1 MFLEIELN
9 GTYWAPSNI
18 VKSMKLAGEINEK
31 TTDAASWI
39 AAVQRAG
46 YTAVGNPIPIN
57 DTDEAKLD
65 SYIQAAAK
73 AGIPFS
79 EVGSWSNPIDPDPVK
94 AREAIA
100 FCQRG
105 LHRAE
110 RLGARCCV
118 NIAGSRNPTKVDG
131 PHPDN
136 FSTGTF
142 EQIVQSIREIIDEVR
157 PKRTFYALE
166 TMPWIFPSSPDEY
179 LALIKAIDRPA
190 FAVHLDPVNMI
201 NCPARAYR
209 SGEFIRECF
218 EKLGP
223 YIKSCHAKDF
233 ILREKLTLHI
243 DEFMRPGAGMLDYD
257 TYLREL
263 AKLDPD
269 TTLCIEHI
277 NLEEYPLALEY
288 LLFKLKELKLT

>member
-1 MFLEIELN
+1 MRLL
-9 GTYWAPSNI
+9 GNI
-18 VKSMKLAGEINEK
+18 TEK

-39 AAVQRAG
+39 AAFQRAG
-46 YTAVGNPIPIN
+46 YTALTNPLPFENTN
-57 DTDEAKLD
+57 DADLD
-65 SYIQAAAK
+65 AYIQAAA
-73 AGIPFS
+73 AANLPFT
-79 EVGSWSNPIDPDPVK
+79 EVGAWSNPIDPDPIK
-94 AREAIA
+94 ARAAITH
-100 FCQRG
+100 CQQA

-118 NIAGSRNPTKVDG
+118 NIAGSRNPAKWDG

-136 FSTGTF
+136 FSSDTF
-142 EQIVQSIREIIDEVR
+142 DLIVHSIREIIDAVK
-157 PKRTFYALE
+157 PARTFYTLE

-179 LALIKAIDRPA
+179 LALIKAVERPA

-209 SGEFIRECF
+209 SGDFIRECF

-233 ILREKLTLHI
+233 ILRDTLTFHI

-269 TTLCIEHI
+269 TTLLIEHI
-277 NLEEYPLALEY
+277 PDEEHPVALEY
-288 LLFKLKELKLT
+288 LRAKLKELNLA

>member
-1 MFLEIELN
+1 MR
-9 GTYWAPSNI
+9 I
-18 VKSMKLAGEINEK
+18 VGNINEK

-39 AAVQRAG
+39 AAIQRAG
-46 YTAVGNPIPIN
+46 YTAAANPLPFGEPH
-57 DTDEAKLD
+57 DTDVEA
-65 SYIQAAAK
+65 YIQAAAG
-73 AGIPFS
+73 AGIPFA
-79 EVGSWSNPIDPDPVK
+79 EVGAWSNPIDPDPVK
-94 AREAIA
+94 ARDAIA
-100 FCQRG
+100 LCQKA

-118 NIAGSRNPTKVDG
+118 NIAGSRNPGKWDG

-136 FSTGTF
+136 FSCDTF
-142 EQIVQSIREIIDEVR
+142 DLIVQSIREIIDVVQ
-157 PKRTFYALE
+157 PKRTFYTLE

-201 NCPARAYR
+201 NCPQRAYR
-209 SGEFIRECF
+209 SGDFIRECF

-233 ILREKLTLHI
+233 ILRDTLTLHI
-243 DEFMRPGAGMLDYD
+243 DEFLRPGAGMLDYD
-257 TYLREL
+257 MYLREL

-269 TTLCIEHI
+269 TTLVIEHI
-277 NLEEYPLALEY
+277 PDAEHPIALEY
-288 LLFKLKELKLT
+288 LLGKLKELKLA

>member
-1 MFLEIELN
+1 MGVLSTVTPMKVM
-9 GTYWAPSNI
+9 GWSTD
-18 VKSMKLAGEINEK
+18 KS
-31 TTDAASWI
+31 TDAASWI
-39 AAVQRAG
+39 AGIRAAK
-46 YTAVGNPIPIN
+46 YTTTGCPLPFGDAG
-57 DTDEAKLD
+57 DAALD
-65 SYIQAAAK
+65 AYIQAAAE

-79 EVGSWSNPIDPDPVK
+79 EVGAWSNPIDPNPVK
-94 AREAIA
+94 ARDAIA
-100 FCQRG
+100 YCQKA
-105 LHRAE
+105 LYRAE

-118 NIAGSRNPTKVDG
+118 NIAGSCSSSKMDG
-131 PHPDN
+131 PHSDN
-136 FSTGTF
+136 FSSDTF
-142 EQIVQSIREIIDEVR
+142 DRIVQSIREIIDAVK
-157 PKRTFYALE
+157 PKSTFYTLE

-209 SGEFIRECF
+209 SGEFLRECF

-233 ILREKLTLHI
+233 ILRGNLTLHI
-243 DEFMRPGAGMLDYD
+243 DEVRPGAGMLDYD
-257 TYLREL
+257 TYLCEL

-277 NLEEYPLALEY
+277 PDEEYPIAMEFLLA
-288 LLFKLKELKLT
+288 KLKDLKLS